1 MSYMERKGNIFDAD
15 DLDGLAHGVNCQG
28 VMGAGIAKDFRL
40 RWPVMYKGY
49 RSLAEEGSLYPGK
62 VFPYQSPEGR
72 TIYNLCSQDRPGP
85 DAKLRWVAQ
94 SVATMLDYAEDNQ
107 VRRIGIPRIGCG
119 IGGLEWIDVR
129 LILELLAN
137 ESSVD
142 LVAFSL

>member
-1 MSYMERKGNIFDAD
+1 MSYFERKGNIFDAG
-15 DLDGLAHGVNCQG
+15 DLDALAHGVNCKG
-28 VMGAGIAKDFRL
+28 VMGAGIAKDFKL
-40 RWPVMYKGY
+40 RWPAMYSGY
-49 RSLAEEGSLYPGK
+49 RTLAEEGSLYPGN
-62 VFPYQSPEGR
+62 VFPYRAPEGR
-72 TIYNLCSQDRPGP
+72 FIYNLCSQDRPGP

-94 SVATMLDYAEDNQ
+94 SVAKMLDYAEDNQ
-107 VRRIGIPRIGCG
+107 VKRIGIPRIGCG